1 MELREIE
8 IFLTLSEELHFG
20 RTAQRLHLS
29 QSRVSQVIQ
38 KHERSIGAPL
48 FQRTSRVVRLT
59 PIGEQLRDELR
70 PLLRAITDST
80 DRARAAAGG
89 RTGVLRVG
97 TAASNT
103 LELRPFWD
111 AFRAAHP
118 AWDLRVRYQP
128 FSSAM
133 TAIRQGDI
141 DVYIGWLPMTEPDLT
156 SGPVMFT
163 EPMVVALSLDHQL
176 ARRDAVDLE
185 DLAAFEVIDTAS
197 AFPLEYLDVFNPFH
211 TPRGRTIT
219 RGPLVADLE
228 QAFSATANGEVA
240 QPLGGHAARYY
251 RRPDLT
257 YRQFRQDWTIS
268 WGPIWQSEND
278 SPGIRHLT
286 AVLTDLGPR
295 AL

>member
-8 IFLTLSEELHFG
+8 IFLTLAEELHFG

-29 QSRVSQVIQ
+29 QARVSQTIK
-38 KHERSIGAPL
+38 KHERSIGALL
-48 FQRTSRVVRLT
+48 FHRTSRVVRLT
-59 PIGEQLRDELR
+59 PIGEQLRDDLR
-70 PLLRAITDST
+70 PLLQAITDST
-80 DRARAAAGG
+80 ERARTAAAG
-89 RTGVLRVG
+89 RAGVLRVG

-128 FSSAM
+128 FSNAM
-133 TAIRQGDI
+133 TAVRQGDI

-156 SGPVMFT
+156 NGPVMFT
-163 EPMVVALSLDHQL
+163 EPMVVALALDHPL
-176 ARRDAVDLE
+176 ARGDTVNLE
-185 DLAAFEVIDTAS
+185 DLAGFEVIDTAG
-197 AFPLEYLDVFNPFH
+197 AFPSEYMDLFNPYQ

-219 RGPLVADLE
+219 RGPVTADLE
-228 QAFSATANGEVA
+228 QVFSATANGEVA

-251 RRPDLT
+251 QRPDLT
-257 YRQFRQDWTIS
+257 YRSFRQDWTIS
-268 WGPIWQSEND
+268 WGPIWKSDND
-278 SPGIRHLT
+278 STGIRNLV

-295 AL
+295 QL